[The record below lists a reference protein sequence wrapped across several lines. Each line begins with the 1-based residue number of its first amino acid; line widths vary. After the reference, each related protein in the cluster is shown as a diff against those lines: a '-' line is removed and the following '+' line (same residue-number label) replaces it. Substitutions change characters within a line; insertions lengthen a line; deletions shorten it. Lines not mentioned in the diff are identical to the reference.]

1 MPSQWPADRYRCG
14 SSIRAR
20 GDRRRRPAG
29 TALGLANSLVFI
41 AFFLVPIAI
50 PGLLVFWSWAGVW
63 LAAAFC
69 ALIAGPIFLRPE
81 HGRKSA

>member
-1 MPSQWPADRYRCG
+1 MDGRPISVRIVSPNPAATAG
-14 SSIRAR
+14 ANH
-20 GDRRRRPAG
+20 AG

-50 PGLLVFWSWAGVW
+50 PGLLGFWSWAVVW

>member
-1 MPSQWPADRYRCG
+1 M
-14 SSIRAR
+14 
-20 GDRRRRPAG
+20 
-29 TALGLANSLVFI
+29 VVI

-50 PGLLVFWSWAGVW
+50 PGLLVFWSWAVVW

-69 ALIAGPIFLRPE
+69 ALIAWPIFLRPE